1 LERRFGEVRNT
12 ANKHRMAHSLR
23 TGVCLGLA
31 SCCIISVLLAVNR
44 AAAQANQRSAA
55 ARTAPIAPLER
66 GAAVVLDRVAYAV
79 EGAES
84 SYGTDPLMWSPDQSG
99 PQGPMQVSE
108 DAAEDVGGGNRFDA
122 RENRALG
129 RAYLAQ
135 MYRRYRSWPDAV
147 AAYNWGPGNM
157 DAWISEGRLFDR
169 FPAAV
174 ERYRIR
180 VLVEDS
186 VGVPRLRLMHL
197 RPGRAVPDPHNGRA
211 GVARL
216 YTEIMRMSEA
226 VVR

>member
-1 LERRFGEVRNT
+1 MRRAREYRVG
-12 ANKHRMAHSLR
+12 HSFR
-23 TGVCLGLA
+23 AGVCLELA
-31 SCCIISVLLAVNR
+31 LCFTLGVYAAVN
-44 AAAQANQRSAA
+44 SAA
-55 ARTAPIAPLER
+55 GQTNRLSTAAKTAPFEP

-84 SYGTDPLMWSPDQSG
+84 SHGTDPLMWSPDHSG

-122 RENRALG
+122 RENLALG

-157 DAWISEGRLFDR
+157 DAWISEGRPFDR

-180 VLVEDS
+180 VLVEAS
-186 VGVPRLRLMHL
+186 VGVPRLRLVYL
-197 RPGRAVPDPHNGRA
+197 RQRRAAPDPHNGRA

-216 YTEIMRMSEA
+216 YTEIMRMGEA
-226 VVR
+226 VAR

>member
-1 LERRFGEVRNT
+1 MRRAREYG
-12 ANKHRMAHSLR
+12 MGHSFR
-23 TGVCLGLA
+23 TGFYLELALSFALG
-31 SCCIISVLLAVNR
+31 VLTAVDS
-44 AAAQANQRSAA
+44 AAAQTNRLSAIQRSASI
-55 ARTAPIAPLER
+55 TLDR
-66 GAAVVLDRVAYAV
+66 GAAAALDRVTYAV

-84 SYGTDPLMWSPDQSG
+84 SHGTDPLMWSPDQSG

-122 RENRALG
+122 RENLALG

-157 DAWISEGRLFDR
+157 DAWISEGRPFDR
-169 FPAAV
+169 LPAAV

-180 VLVEDS
+180 VLVEAS
-186 VGVPRLRLMHL
+186 VGVPRLRLVYL
-197 RPGRAVPDPHNGRA
+197 RQRQAAPDPHNGRA

-216 YTEIMRMSEA
+216 YTEIMRTSEA
-226 VVR
+226 VAR

>member
-1 LERRFGEVRNT
+1 MRRAREY
-12 ANKHRMAHSLR
+12 RMGHSFR
-23 TGVCLGLA
+23 AGVCLELA
-31 SCCIISVLLAVNR
+31 LCFTLGVYAAVN
-44 AAAQANQRSAA
+44 SAA
-55 ARTAPIAPLER
+55 GQTNRLSTAAKTAPTAPFER
-66 GAAVVLDRVAYAV
+66 GAAAALDRVAYAV

-84 SYGTDPLMWSPDQSG
+84 SHGTDPLMWSPDQSG

-122 RENRALG
+122 GENLALG

-157 DAWISEGRLFDR
+157 DAWISEGRPFDR

-180 VLVEDS
+180 VLVEAS
-186 VGVPRLRLMHL
+186 VGVPRLRLVYL
-197 RPGRAVPDPHNGRA
+197 RQRRAAPDPHNGRA

-216 YTEIMRMSEA
+216 YTEIMRMGEA
-226 VVR
+226 VAR

>member
-1 LERRFGEVRNT
+1 
-12 ANKHRMAHSLR
+12 MAHSFR
-23 TGVCLGLA
+23 TAVCLGLA
-31 SCCIISVLLAVNR
+31 SCSIISVLPAINR
-44 AAAQANQRSAA
+44 AAAQESQRSLAVK
-55 ARTAPIAPLER
+55 TAPAAPLEPGR
-66 GAAVVLDRVAYAV
+66 AAVLDRVAYAV

-84 SYGTDPLMWSPDQSG
+84 SYGTDPLMWGPDPNG
-99 PQGPMQVSE
+99 PQGPMQVSA
-108 DAAEDVGGGNRFDA
+108 DAAGDVGGGNRFDA

-157 DAWISEGRLFDR
+157 DAWISDGRPFDR
-169 FPAAV
+169 FPVAV

-180 VLVEDS
+180 VLVDAS
-186 VGVPRLRLMHL
+186 VGAPRLRLVQL
-197 RPGRAVPDPHNGRA
+197 RSRRAVPDPHNGRA

-226 VVR
+226 AAR

>member
-1 LERRFGEVRNT
+1 MRRVPEYHMGQMFCAGAR
-12 ANKHRMAHSLR
+12 
-23 TGVCLGLA
+23 LGLA
-31 SCCIISVLLAVNR
+31 LCFTFGLHAAVN
-44 AAAQANQRSAA
+44 SAA
-55 ARTAPIAPLER
+55 GQTNRLSTAAKTAPTAPFER
-66 GAAVVLDRVAYAV
+66 GAAAALDRVAYAV

-84 SYGTDPLMWSPDQSG
+84 SHGTDPLMWSPDQSG
-99 PQGPMQVSE
+99 PQGPMRVSE

-122 RENRALG
+122 GENLALG

-157 DAWISEGRLFDR
+157 DAWISEGRPFDR

-180 VLVEDS
+180 VLVEAS
-186 VGVPRLRLMHL
+186 VGVPRLRLVYL
-197 RPGRAVPDPHNGRA
+197 RQRRAAPDPHNGRA

-216 YTEIMRMSEA
+216 YTEIMRMGEA
-226 VVR
+226 VAR